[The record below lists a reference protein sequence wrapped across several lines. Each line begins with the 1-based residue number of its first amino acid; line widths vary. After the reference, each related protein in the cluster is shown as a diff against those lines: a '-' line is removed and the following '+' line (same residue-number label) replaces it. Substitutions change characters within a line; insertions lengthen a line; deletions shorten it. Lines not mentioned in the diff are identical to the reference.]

1 MIDEAIIIDK
11 LENIKNESKRV
22 IKNKYLK
29 QKHLE
34 YLLDKLIKFIEEKV
48 ETI

>member
-1 MIDEAIIIDK
+1 MIDETIIIDK
-11 LENIKNESKRV
+11 LEDIKNKSKRV
-22 IKNKYLK
+22 LKNKCIE
-29 QKHLE
+29 QKNLE